1 MMPNLKSAAANTNK
15 EHNAHKPARKRR
27 QRIEI
32 DGKRAAARPDRKT
45 AGRRERVRPDP
56 HHGGRRRKEVERMER
71 EKIDFFGKAERL
83 RELSD
88 TITAA
93 IIARRHAESEEQR
106 EKLNEILTRA
116 YDEKYLL
123 LGL

>member
-1 MMPNLKSAAANTNK
+1 MQRMTGGAYLTN
-15 EHNAHKPARKRR
+15 
-27 QRIEI
+27 
-32 DGKRAAARPDRKT
+32 
-45 AGRRERVRPDP
+45 
-56 HHGGRRRKEVERMER
+56 
-71 EKIDFFGKAERL
+71 AERL
-83 RELSD
+83 KEIAD

-93 IIARRHAESEEQR
+93 TIARRYATTDWER

>member
-1 MMPNLKSAAANTNK
+1 MKVQATKTMKKERQDKTNKKSAGTFPAAT
-15 EHNAHKPARKRR
+15 
-27 QRIEI
+27 Q
-32 DGKRAAARPDRKT
+32 
-45 AGRRERVRPDP
+45 
-56 HHGGRRRKEVERMER
+56 
-71 EKIDFFGKAERL
+71 RL

-93 IIARRHAESEEQR
+93 IIARRHAENDEQR

>member
-1 MMPNLKSAAANTNK
+1 MIKK
-15 EHNAHKPARKRR
+15 
-27 QRIEI
+27 
-32 DGKRAAARPDRKT
+32 
-45 AGRRERVRPDP
+45 RVRPDP
-56 HHGGRRRKEVERMER
+56 LHGGRRRKEVERMER

-116 YDEKYLL
+116 YNEKYLL
-123 LGL
+123 LSL

>member
-1 MMPNLKSAAANTNK
+1 MSAPIRSN
-15 EHNAHKPARKRR
+15 
-27 QRIEI
+27 
-32 DGKRAAARPDRKT
+32 
-45 AGRRERVRPDP
+45 REGVNMDKYGFIFRD
-56 HHGGRRRKEVERMER
+56 
-71 EKIDFFGKAERL
+71 ERL

-93 IIARRHAESEEQR
+93 IIARRHAESDEQR

-123 LGL
+123 LSL

>member
-1 MMPNLKSAAANTNK
+1 MIKK
-15 EHNAHKPARKRR
+15 
-27 QRIEI
+27 
-32 DGKRAAARPDRKT
+32 
-45 AGRRERVRPDP
+45 RVRPDP

-116 YDEKYLL
+116 YNEKYLL
-123 LGL
+123 LSL

>member
-1 MMPNLKSAAANTNK
+1 
-15 EHNAHKPARKRR
+15 
-27 QRIEI
+27 
-32 DGKRAAARPDRKT
+32 
-45 AGRRERVRPDP
+45 
-56 HHGGRRRKEVERMER
+56 MER
-71 EKIDFFGKAERL
+71 KKIDFFGKSERL

-93 IIARRHAESEEQR
+93 IIARRHAENDEQR

-123 LGL
+123 LSL

>member
-1 MMPNLKSAAANTNK
+1 
-15 EHNAHKPARKRR
+15 
-27 QRIEI
+27 
-32 DGKRAAARPDRKT
+32 
-45 AGRRERVRPDP
+45 
-56 HHGGRRRKEVERMER
+56 MER
-71 EKIDFFGKAERL
+71 EKIDFFGKEERL

-93 IIARRHAESEEQR
+93 IIARRHAENDEQS

-123 LGL
+123 LSL

>member
-1 MMPNLKSAAANTNK
+1 MDKYGFMF
-15 EHNAHKPARKRR
+15 R
-27 QRIEI
+27 
-32 DGKRAAARPDRKT
+32 D
-45 AGRRERVRPDP
+45 
-56 HHGGRRRKEVERMER
+56 
-71 EKIDFFGKAERL
+71 ERL

>member
-1 MMPNLKSAAANTNK
+1 MDKYGFIF
-15 EHNAHKPARKRR
+15 R
-27 QRIEI
+27 
-32 DGKRAAARPDRKT
+32 D
-45 AGRRERVRPDP
+45 
-56 HHGGRRRKEVERMER
+56 
-71 EKIDFFGKAERL
+71 ERL

-93 IIARRHAESEEQR
+93 IIARRHAENDEQR

>member
-1 MMPNLKSAAANTNK
+1 MDKYGFIF
-15 EHNAHKPARKRR
+15 R
-27 QRIEI
+27 
-32 DGKRAAARPDRKT
+32 D
-45 AGRRERVRPDP
+45 
-56 HHGGRRRKEVERMER
+56 
-71 EKIDFFGKAERL
+71 ERL
-83 RELSD
+83 KELAD

-93 IIARRHAESEEQR
+93 IIARRHAESDEQR